1 MELRYRKKK
10 PMTQFSSSSFSDP
23 SDPSWTRHPA
33 YLRAVQRILR
43 LVKSQ
48 QVLPSEYL
56 DRVRIFLN

>member
-1 MELRYRKKK
+1 
-10 PMTQFSSSSFSDP
+10 MTQFSSSSFSDP